1 MGIEGVDD
9 RGPIEGARA
18 LHDGVDDRAVT
29 QMDAVEVPDRE
40 HRSGQRLADR
50 FAPGDDPQCYNP
62 PVRILSRRFL
72 ASYLGL
78 FTVVLI
84 GSMLLAAIVEMLV
97 HFDEFVDGPPEAGG
111 AIRALSIRVPT
122 LYLRDLIPL
131 ASFSAAFLC
140 ISLPARGREI
150 TAIQSG
156 GIAPQRIA
164 LPVLGAALLLS
175 IAALIIDETYLLGAT
190 RELNRLENPGDP
202 ISYRQG
208 SIWYQ
213 RGHLVYNVQV
223 ADRETRTLH
232 GVRVF
237 QLNARGRLLRSI
249 RADEV
254 RIAQDGDWHL
264 LRATLH
270 SFDPSAPDAAPLIER
285 FEETVLDLA
294 SEEDLALLDATR
306 GHLSLLQLH
315 ELIEWHAREGR
326 NDLRQRA
333 AFHSR
338 LAMPFTVLLFA
349 WLAIPLG
356 MSVERTRSVAGPGLL
371 AIGVLVLFQTT
382 WRTNALLA
390 GSDLAFAAAGP
401 WAALAAFAAL
411 GGWLFSRALR

>member
-1 MGIEGVDD
+1 M
-9 RGPIEGARA
+9 
-18 LHDGVDDRAVT
+18 
-29 QMDAVEVPDRE
+29 
-40 HRSGQRLADR
+40 
-50 FAPGDDPQCYNP
+50 
-62 PVRILSRRFL
+62 RILSRRFL

-78 FTVVLI
+78 FIVVLI
-84 GSMLLAAIVEMLV
+84 GSLLLVAIVEMLV
-97 HFDEFVDGPPEAGG
+97 HFDEIVDGPPEAGG
-111 AIRALSIRVPT
+111 AIRALSIRVLT

-131 ASFSAAFLC
+131 ASFCAAFLC
-140 ISLPARGREI
+140 ISLPARGREM

-190 RELNRLENPGDP
+190 RELNRLESPGDP

-208 SIWYQ
+208 SFWYH
-213 RGHLVYNVQV
+213 RGDLVYNVQD

-254 RIAQDGDWHL
+254 RIARDGDWHF
-264 LRATLH
+264 LRATLS
-270 SFDPSAPDAAPLIER
+270 SFDPAAPEAAPLVER

-294 SEEDLALLDATR
+294 GEEDLALLDASS
-306 GHLSLLQLH
+306 GHLSLLQLNQ
-315 ELIEWHAREGR
+315 LIEWRAREGR

-356 MSVERTRSVAGPGLL
+356 MSVERTRSVASSGLL
-371 AIGVLVLFQTT
+371 AIAVLVLFQTT
-382 WRTNALLA
+382 WHSNALLA
-390 GSDLAFAAAGP
+390 GSGFAFAAAGP

>member
-1 MGIEGVDD
+1 M
-9 RGPIEGARA
+9 
-18 LHDGVDDRAVT
+18 
-29 QMDAVEVPDRE
+29 
-40 HRSGQRLADR
+40 
-50 FAPGDDPQCYNP
+50 
-62 PVRILSRRFL
+62 RILSRRFL

-78 FTVVLI
+78 FALVLI
-84 GSMLLAAIVEMLV
+84 GSLLLAAIVEMLV
-97 HFDEFVDGPPEAGG
+97 HFDEIVDGPPEAGG
-111 AIRALSIRVPT
+111 AIRALCIRVPT

-131 ASFSAAFLC
+131 ASFCAAFLC

-175 IAALIIDETYLLGAT
+175 IATLVIDETYLLGAS
-190 RELNRLENPGDP
+190 RELDRLERPAAP
-202 ISYRQG
+202 ISYQQG
-208 SIWYQ
+208 SFWYH
-213 RGHLVYNVQV
+213 RGNLVYNVQD
-223 ADRETRTLH
+223 ADRDTQTLH

-254 RIAQDGDWHL
+254 RIAQDGDWHFL
-264 LRATLH
+264 GATLR
-270 SFDPSAPDAAPLIER
+270 SFDPSAPEAAPVIEH

-294 SEEDLALLDATR
+294 GEEDTALLAAGS
-306 GHLSLLQLH
+306 GHLSLLQLR
-315 ELIEWHAREGR
+315 ELIEWRARDGHS
-326 NDLRQRA
+326 DLRQRA

-338 LAMPFTVLLFA
+338 LATPLTVLLFA

-356 MSVERTRSVAGPGLL
+356 MTVERTRSVAGSGLL

-390 GSDLAFAAAGP
+390 GSGFAFAATGP
-401 WAALAAFAAL
+401 WVALAAFALL
-411 GGWLFSRALR
+411 GGWLFYRALR